1 MSLFSVSKLSFPG
14 KSSAR
19 QYGPLRVSSQ
29 GAFCSTRSRWSLS
42 FLFESRLVEILHRNP
57 PPQMCYQI
65 GFCFW
70 LLSFDTE
77 ISEQINKYVH
87 YLTLLRHRA
96 RALILIRKYD
106 IIPLLIDIAK
116 AAVKEKVIRVIIA
129 TFCVSLYKKLMFG
142 TLRITE
148 GRCRTLSPK
157 RLPRIFLP
165 CSSPNS
171 YRLSRT
177 FPQENGQT
185 KIL

>member
-19 QYGPLRVSSQ
+19 QYGPLRVSFQ
-29 GAFCSTRSRWSLS
+29 GAFHSAESRWLLLS
-42 FLFESRLVEILHRNP
+42 LFEKRLVEILHRNP

-87 YLTLLRHRA
+87 SYTLLRYWA
-96 RALILIRKYD
+96 RAFTVIRKYD

-129 TFCVSLYKKLMFG
+129 TFCVS
-142 TLRITE
+142 
-148 GRCRTLSPK
+148 
-157 RLPRIFLP
+157 
-165 CSSPNS
+165 
-171 YRLSRT
+171 
-177 FPQENGQT
+177 
-185 KIL
+185 

>member
-96 RALILIRKYD
+96 RALTLIRKYD

-116 AAVKEKVIRVIIA
+116 AAVKEKVIRVIID
-129 TFCVSLYKKLMFG
+129 TFCVSLYKRLMFG
-142 TLRITE
+142 TLRVTE
-148 GRCRTLSPK
+148 AQCRTLSPK
-157 RLPRIFLP
+157 RLPPTFLL
-165 CSSPNS
+165 CSWPNS
-171 YRLSRT
+171 YRLSRI
-177 FPQENGQT
+177 FPLENGQT